1 MKEEMRVWNTK
12 TKTYENRKVKLK
24 GALITGNILDI
35 IEIILVLVIIM
46 GLLSICGLSLL
57 DLFSMVGTALGDI
70 WSWFTGF

>member
-70 WSWFTGF
+70 WSWFLGF